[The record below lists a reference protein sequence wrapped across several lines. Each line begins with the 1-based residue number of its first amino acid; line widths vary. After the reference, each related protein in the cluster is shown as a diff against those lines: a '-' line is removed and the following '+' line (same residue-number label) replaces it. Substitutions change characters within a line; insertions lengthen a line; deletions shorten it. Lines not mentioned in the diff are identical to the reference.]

1 MKTHLSGII
10 PIANYECDINVLF
23 PHILLPISNGLNLI
37 QRSVFEC
44 AMAGCDTI
52 WIVANDDMAPI
63 IKKSIGE
70 WTYDPVYY
78 KRDFSTKFYSELR
91 KEVPIYYVGIK
102 PKDLD
107 RRDSYGWSV
116 IEGIHSAYMTSY
128 RISKWLTPEKYF
140 ITFPFGICD
149 PHQVR
154 QFRKQIRD
162 KNKNFLYQFNGNTVK
177 QNIPLSFTMTG
188 EDFLQCRRAIN
199 KKTTREYLP
208 PSQNQKYP
216 NQKLPLHER
225 WSAQHFNFSEVFENV
240 DTSDALHQELE
251 WFYDASSWS
260 EYRRFL
266 SSENIVEIPFEDL
279 TKSRK
284 HVKIPYTSE
293 E

>member
-10 PIANYECDINVLF
+10 PIANYTTDIDIAF
-23 PHILLPISNGLNLI
+23 PHMLIPLSNGFNLI
-37 QRSVFEC
+37 QSAVFEC

-52 WIVANDDMAPI
+52 WIVANDDMSPAI
-63 IKKSIGE
+63 RRTIGD

-78 KRDFSTKFYSELR
+78 KRDLSSKFYSELR
-91 KEVPIYYVGIK
+91 KEVPIYYIGIK

-116 IEGIHSAYMTSY
+116 IEGIHSAYMTSL

-140 ITFPFGICD
+140 ITFPFGVCD
-149 PHQVR
+149 PFQVR

-162 KNKNFLYQFNGNTVK
+162 KNKNFLYQFEGDTVK
-177 QNIPLSFTMTG
+177 QNVPLSFTMTG

-199 KKTTREYLP
+199 QKTTREYLP
-208 PSQNQKYP
+208 PLPNQKYP
-216 NQKLPLHER
+216 DQKLPIHQR
-225 WSAQHFNFSEVFENV
+225 WSAHHFKLSEVFENV
-240 DTSDALHQELE
+240 DTSNAFHQELE
-251 WFYDASSWS
+251 WFYDISQWS
-260 EYRRFL
+260 EYCNFL
-266 SSENIVEIPFEDL
+266 ASENIIKIPFKDL
-279 TKSRK
+279 TKPHK